1 MAYQHAVL
9 GEKIYP
15 GAILKDSNVQVQ
27 RLVAPLVRFLVRASD
42 VHLTLFLEPMVI
54 TSGNDG
60 QHAVGSAHFRNAAV
74 DLRTTDKHEAQHN
87 LFLMALVQL
96 GAEDHIGVFD
106 ERTKPG
112 EGHFHCEVL
121 A

>member
-60 QHAVGSAHFRNAAV
+60 PHAVGSAHLRNAAV
-74 DLRTTDKHEAQHN
+74 DLRTTDKHEAQN
-87 LFLMALVQL
+87 KLFLMAVGPLRAL
-96 GAEDHIGVFD
+96 DHIGGFD
-106 ERTKPG
+106 ERT
-112 EGHFHCEVL
+112 
-121 A
+121 

>member
-1 MAYQHAVL
+1 MAYQPAVL

-15 GAILKDSNVQVQ
+15 GAALKDTNVQVQ

-60 QHAVGSAHFRNAAV
+60 QHAVGSAHFRHAAG
-74 DLRTTDKHEAQHN
+74 DLLTTDTHEAQNN
-87 LFLMALVQL
+87 LVRLALL
-96 GAEDHIGVFD
+96 PLRA
-106 ERTKPG
+106 
-112 EGHFHCEVL
+112 